1 MSETKNIHGYDLA
14 PLFSLQEI
22 RERVKQL
29 GEEISY
35 NFRNEIPIFI
45 GVLNGSFIF
54 LADLLRELKID
65 CEMDFIK
72 LSSYNRTHSTGTVHL
87 LKDISADITGRHIII
102 VEDIIDSGLTI
113 RFLKNRLEDAS
124 PKSIT
129 TVSMLYKPNVAK
141 LDFSI
146 DYIGFEIPSDY
157 VVGYG
162 LDVNQKLRHLP
173 GIYKLENDIKK

>member
-1 MSETKNIHGYDLA
+1 MKSIEKFGYNLT
-14 PLFSLQEI
+14 PLFSRQEI
-22 RERVKQL
+22 QNRVKQM
-29 GEEISY
+29 GIEISEK
-35 NFRNEIPIFI
+35 FRGEIPIFI

-54 LADLLRELKID
+54 LADLLRELTID

-72 LSSYNRTHSTGTVHL
+72 LSSYDNTHSTGTVHL
-87 LKDISADITGRHIII
+87 LKDISADVSGRDLVI

-113 RFLKNRLEDAS
+113 RFLKSRLEGAN

-129 TVSMLYKPNVAK
+129 IVSFLYKPEISK
-141 LDFSI
+141 LKFSI
-146 DYIGFEIPSDY
+146 DFVGFEIPSDY

-173 GIYKLENDIKK
+173 GVYKMDNEIKS

>member
-1 MSETKNIHGYDLA
+1 MKDPINFHGYTLV
-14 PLFSLQEI
+14 PLFSNKKIEK
-22 RERVKQL
+22 RVTEL
-29 GEEISY
+29 GKELS
-35 NFRNEIPIFI
+35 NQFKNEIPIFI

-54 LADLLRELKID
+54 ISDLLRRLSID

-72 LSSYNRTHSTGTVHL
+72 VSSYEKTNSTGTVHL
-87 LKDISADITGRHIII
+87 LKDISADITGRHVII

-113 RFLKNRLEDAS
+113 RFLKSRLEEAE

-129 TVSMLYKPNVAK
+129 TVSLLYKPLVAN

-146 DYIGFEIPSDY
+146 DYIGFEIPNDY

-162 LDVNQKLRHLP
+162 LDMNQKLRHLP
-173 GIYKLENDIKK
+173 GIYKFINKE